1 MDVCSDSFTIGTRT
15 PTTRHGLDRGCDG
28 MLVVPIYIGRLRGF
42 TSEYF
47 SGDLAYPSEYF

>member
-47 SGDLAYPSEYF
+47 